1 MKPRKRKR
9 SKSVISAPMRDDD
22 NTLLLPSSN
31 LRISAAKSD
40 DYIATQLVSAVKS
53 ASSFRRLEN
62 RLVEYLGVVRFNS
75 IKSLY
80 ELKRNHSI
88 VGGIAKEKSYPKM
101 EALLQKENQAAG
113 KEFVIV
119 DVVSCSPSRKGVQ
132 VTVTYDG
139 REYQIYIPEK
149 LKIIPSQLGCVKTP
163 ENLIIDEF
171 WFYTNCRV
179 FKVGSVYIFRVVRTR
194 NNGCNKIISVVDKCF
209 NTQEVVSP
217 VGFNPGDQIKCK
229 VDGIKRKK
237 NHKMSLILSEP
248 SLYKQAPKEEK
259 PKPRKQAKNKGYL
272 HLIYTPMGNKR

>member
-1 MKPRKRKR
+1 MKSRKRKR

-40 DYIATQLVSAVKS
+40 DYIATQLVSAIKS
-53 ASSFRRLEN
+53 ASNFRRLEN

-80 ELKRNHSI
+80 ELKRNR
-88 VGGIAKEKSYPKM
+88 GIAKEKSYPKM
-101 EALLQKENQAAG
+101 EALLQKENQTSG

-149 LKIIPSQLGCVKTP
+149 LKIIPCSFL
-163 ENLIIDEF
+163 DS
-171 WFYTNCRV
+171 V
-179 FKVGSVYIFRVVRTR
+179 F
-194 NNGCNKIISVVDKCF
+194 
-209 NTQEVVSP
+209 
-217 VGFNPGDQIKCK
+217 
-229 VDGIKRKK
+229 
-237 NHKMSLILSEP
+237 
-248 SLYKQAPKEEK
+248 
-259 PKPRKQAKNKGYL
+259 
-272 HLIYTPMGNKR
+272 